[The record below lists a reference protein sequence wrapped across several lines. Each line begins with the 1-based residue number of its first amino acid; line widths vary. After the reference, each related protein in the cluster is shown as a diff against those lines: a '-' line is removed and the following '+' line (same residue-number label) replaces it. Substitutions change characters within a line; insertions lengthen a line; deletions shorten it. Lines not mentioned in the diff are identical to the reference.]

1 MSTQNF
7 HQGIFSFSRGQVFEP
22 RLEQVSGNIP
32 VYETGGT
39 LSEMFN
45 FAPTGILDGQ
55 IHSNYRWPQKLQP
68 PAIVDEA
75 GEGIFGKEKNFNQED
90 YNNHQF
96 LESNAQLA
104 NPMHISSTVSSH
116 GLSLSLSSSLEA
128 ARFEGLR
135 VGNGEIVFYNQGEFG
150 GNLDPYN
157 QSKNLRSDQRVL
169 DSEGV
174 GLNHDGQVL
183 VGFGTSLQV
192 GNVLRNSMYARA
204 AQELLEEMCCVG
216 RGQFRK
222 QHIVNPNSKT
232 DCGSSSF
239 KEHLPLSAAD
249 KNEYQRRKAKLLSM
263 LDEVDGRYR
272 HYCERMQAVVNSF
285 DSIMG
290 FGAATVYT
298 TLAQKAMS
306 RHFRCLKDS
315 IADQLR
321 LTREQLGEK
330 DDVGGLT
337 KGETPRL
344 RLIEQRLR
352 QQHKALLHQH
362 LGAEV
367 EAWRPQ
373 RGLPERSVG
382 VLRAWLFEHFLNP
395 YPSDADKHLLSRKT
409 GLSKNQVSN
418 WFINARVRLWKPMV
432 EEMYQQETKEEQ
444 EDDKSSEPNSEKH
457 PSTRSTQTPKH
468 STRTRSTPTMP
479 PDKRS
484 QINATEHDPSQDTI
498 NYRQYTLGN
507 QLILQG
513 TVTTTVAA
521 ATTCTDILPG
531 ACRYFTVDNM
541 SPSLARMG
549 APAGGDVSL
558 TLGLR
563 HPGNNMAEK
572 SQVTLRNFGAC

>member
-45 FAPTGILDGQ
+45 FASTGILDSQ

-104 NPMHISSTVSSH
+104 NPMHISSTVSSQ

-135 VGNGEIVFYNQGEFG
+135 VGNGEIVFCNQGEFG
-150 GNLDPYN
+150 
-157 QSKNLRSDQRVL
+157 
-169 DSEGV
+169 
-174 GLNHDGQVL
+174 
-183 VGFGTSLQV
+183 V
-192 GNVLRNSMYARA
+192 GNVLRNSMYARV

-222 QHIVNPNSKT
+222 QHIV
-232 DCGSSSF
+232 
-239 KEHLPLSAAD
+239 
-249 KNEYQRRKAKLLSM
+249 
-263 LDEVDGRYR
+263 DGRYR
-272 HYCERMQAVVNSF
+272 HYCERMQAVVNSL

-432 EEMYQQETKEEQ
+432 EEMYQQEAKEEQ

-457 PSTRSTQTPKH
+457 PNTRSTQTPKH

-549 APAGGDVSL
+549 APSGDVSL

-563 HPGNNMAEK
+563 HPGNNTAEK
-572 SQVTLRNFGAC
+572 SKVTLRNFGAC